1 MNMYQF
7 QIPLYENHRKDLLKY
22 DTATTHWFFPDLLP
36 ARVRQTNNIK
46 YDTFHHSSF
55 RRLFGRTKKNLLR
68 NVHENVVASAG
79 GLDEAVSFAPAERPH
94 FSLLDGVTHGPVRSG
109 GGGMKK
115 KKENKMK

>member
-1 MNMYQF
+1 MTLF
-7 QIPLYENHRKDLLKY
+7 
-22 DTATTHWFFPDLLP
+22 TTLRPVAYLGG
-36 ARVRQTNNIK
+36 QK
-46 YDTFHHSSF
+46 E
-55 RRLFGRTKKNLLR
+55 NLLR

-115 KKENKMK
+115 KKIRWNKLCRSALFLEGEAGE